1 MACCAFIAF
10 LIGQYLAVFQSWRQ
24 RLARLFG
31 RRVEPDAKP
40 APVPLWRK
48 SLLAALVI
56 ELGLAGGGAIGAGL
70 ARGENAW
77 SALCSA
83 SAMLATPQKR

>member
-10 LIGQYLAVFQSWRQ
+10 LIGQCLAAFQSWRN

-31 RRVEPDAKP
+31 LRTVPAQAAP
-40 APVPLWRK
+40 APRWRK
-48 SLLAALVI
+48 GLVVALVI
-56 ELGLAGGGAIGAGL
+56 ELGLATGGAVGAGL
-70 ARGENAW
+70 VRGESAW

-83 SAMLATPQKR
+83 SAVLAQR

>member
-10 LIGQYLAVFQSWRQ
+10 LIGQCLAVFQSWRQ

-31 RRVEPDAKP
+31 LNVKAGPRP
-40 APVPLWRK
+40 APRWRK
-48 SLLAALVI
+48 GLVVALVI
-56 ELGLAGGGAIGAGL
+56 ELGLAAGGAVGAEL
-70 ARGENAW
+70 VRGEGAW

-83 SAMLATPQKR
+83 SAVLAQQ